1 MPINSKIY
9 EEIKRNNNIIT
20 TAKVVELGFSRSLL
34 SKYVKEGL
42 LERSQH
48 GVYTL

>member
-20 TAKVVELGFSRSLL
+20 TAKVVELGVSRSLL
-34 SKYVKEGL
+34 TIISH
-42 LERSQH
+42 RRND
-48 GVYTL
+48 T